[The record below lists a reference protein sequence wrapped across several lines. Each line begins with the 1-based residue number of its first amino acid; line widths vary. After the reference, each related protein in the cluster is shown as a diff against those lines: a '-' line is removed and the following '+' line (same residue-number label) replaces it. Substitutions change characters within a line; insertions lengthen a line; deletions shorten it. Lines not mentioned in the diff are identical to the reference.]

1 MSKAQLGPAKGAAI
15 KALVTMR
22 ASKLAEFE
30 SPAGLC
36 TLMQSQS
43 AAPAAISL
51 SDVIR
56 GMMRRKLFV
65 LGTTALAFSG
75 SLAYVNLTKPQ
86 FTSQA
91 QVIVENLASP
101 YDRAQG
107 PEEQRSEPLDNRT
120 VMSQVSVLKS
130 QDLALRVIQLLKLQ
144 EREEFKGLKNGSIG
158 TIKAIL
164 VALGFSPD
172 PRLMTAEERALLRY
186 NDGLSVYQLPES
198 SVIALEFSGTDA
210 ATAAEVLNT
219 LTSQY
224 VAETAETRLKPTMR
238 AREWL
243 AQQIEDL
250 RGKVTASEQAVEQ
263 YRSKAGLL
271 KGETSTL
278 NSQDLTEL
286 NRQIATAEAARTEAE
301 ERAKSIRNMLN
312 DKGTV
317 DDAIDVLNS
326 PIIQR
331 LREQQVTAAGNVAEL
346 SATYLSSHPRMIAA
360 QNELRNVERQ
370 LRREALKIVD
380 SLQEQAKIAAGRQ
393 AALSQRLQQIK
404 NVASNAN
411 IDEVRLKEL
420 ERNAAAD
427 RSLLESLMLRYA
439 DASARQD
446 AASQPAMARIIQQAS
461 ASSIPSFPRKGPTV
475 LLISLAGLLLS
486 LGLAFLMEIMAAA
499 SRVSQR
505 EEYPESDEPVRTV
518 MAAAPGT
525 VPVEP
530 ALMPAAPTSER
541 EREEQEREEQE
552 ITARVAAATAAPIP
566 AAMPAADP
574 LPAAVQPAPAAVLP
588 PAEPRPQAAPVSSIR
603 TNAPLAIFSLG
614 GTVLANQELLRL
626 AATSAA
632 SPLQVSANSVADW
645 VLATASKDSLK
656 RFAVVS
662 VGTGSAVSAAAT
674 VAIARAVS
682 SRGKR
687 VMMLDLTP
695 AEVGSYTLAGLA
707 SGPGLVDLL
716 TAKADFTGIVARD
729 PASAA
734 HIVRF
739 GMNSSPTAVAMLAG
753 KLDQIL
759 GTLNGI
765 YDVVI
770 VNAGELSSSAQ
781 IMAGKVPA
789 ALLLAPAVRQRE
801 VAMAVQALKTSGMN
815 AVEFV
820 ALVQGADSGPSR
832 QTA

>member
-1 MSKAQLGPAKGAAI
+1 
-15 KALVTMR
+15 
-22 ASKLAEFE
+22 
-30 SPAGLC
+30 
-36 TLMQSQS
+36 MQPQS

-51 SDVIR
+51 SDVI
-56 GMMRRKLFV
+56 GGVMRRKLFV
-65 LGTTALAFSG
+65 LGTTALAFAG
-75 SLAYVNLTKPQ
+75 SLAYVNLAKPQ
-86 FTSQA
+86 FSSVA

-107 PEEQRSEPLDNRT
+107 PDEAPRAEPFDER
-120 VMSQVSVLKS
+120 MIQSQVSVLTS
-130 QDLALRVIQLLKLQ
+130 RDLALRVIQLLNLQ
-144 EREEFKGLKNGSIG
+144 EREEFKGLKDGNIG
-158 TIKAIL
+158 ALKSIL
-164 VALGFSPD
+164 VALGFAPD
-172 PRLMTAEERALLRY
+172 PRLMTAEERALLHY
-186 NDGLSVYQLPES
+186 YDGLSVYQVPES
-198 SVIALEFSGTDA
+198 SVIALEFSGRDA
-210 ATAAEVLNT
+210 ATAAELLNT

-243 AQQIEDL
+243 AQQIADL
-250 RGKVTASEQAVEQ
+250 RGKVTASEQTVEQ
-263 YRSKAGLL
+263 YRSQAGLL

-278 NSQDLTEL
+278 NNQDLTEL
-286 NRQIATAEAARTEAE
+286 NRQITAAETARTDAE
-301 ERAKSIRNMLN
+301 ERAKSIRNMLD

-331 LREQQVTAAGNVAEL
+331 LREQQVTAAGKVAEL
-346 SATYLSSHPRMIAA
+346 SATYLSSHPKMIAA

-404 NVASNAN
+404 NIASNAN
-411 IDEVRLKEL
+411 IDEVKLKEL

-427 RSLLESLMLRYA
+427 RALLESLLLRYA

-475 LLISLAGLLLS
+475 LLISLAALLLS

-499 SRVSQR
+499 SRVTQHAGLPGR
-505 EEYPESDEPVRTV
+505 QDTAPEFVPEPVQAEPRF
-518 MAAAPGT
+518 AAASPS
-525 VPVEP
+525 P
-530 ALMPAAPTSER
+530 R
-541 EREEQEREEQE
+541 QQHEEAD
-552 ITARVAAATAAPIP
+552 ITARVAAATGATVSEKP
-566 AAMPAADP
+566 
-574 LPAAVQPAPAAVLP
+574 PAPMQETARKKDQQAPP
-588 PAEPRPQAAPVSSIR
+588 PASPVSTIR

-614 GTVLANQELLRL
+614 STVLANQEMLR
-626 AATSAA
+626 AAASVSA
-632 SPLQVSANSVADW
+632 SPLQMSANSVADW
-645 VLATASKDSLK
+645 VLATASKDQLK
-656 RFAVVS
+656 RIAIVS
-662 VGTGSAVSAAAT
+662 VGTGSTVSAAAT
-674 VAIARAVS
+674 VAVARAVS

-695 AEVGSYTLAGLA
+695 AEVGSHTLAGLA

-716 TAKADFTGIVARD
+716 TGKADFTGIVARD
-729 PASAA
+729 TASSS

-739 GMNSSPTAVAMLAG
+739 GMNTSPAAMAMLSG

-759 GTLNGI
+759 QTLNGI
-765 YDVVI
+765 YDVVF

-781 IMAGKVPA
+781 IMAGKVQA
-789 ALLLAPAVRQRE
+789 ALLLAPAVRQQE
-801 VAMAVQALKTSGMN
+801 VAMAVQALKASGMN

-820 ALVQGADSGPSR
+820 ALVQGADASGLAR
-832 QTA
+832 ATA